1 MEKAIWKI
9 LSIKMKHLLLNDN
22 HLSITLNNF
31 EQRSYM
37 KLKKMIKKIFPAI
50 IFLILINSSC
60 APARRSIA
68 VEDGWDLLGEE
79 KVDFVKDK
87 DILDVH
93 SSYKFTAIRFK
104 VEKHDVKLNDLK
116 VYYQN
121 GDKLEPS
128 MDDILP
134 ADQYS
139 REIELSQDGKFITK
153 IEFKYRTPGN
163 IFKGRAN
170 VLVFGKRY
178 TGY

>member
-1 MEKAIWKI
+1 MVKKLLPAI
-9 LSIKMKHLLLNDN
+9 LLL
-22 HLSITLNNF
+22 
-31 EQRSYM
+31 
-37 KLKKMIKKIFPAI
+37 MI
-50 IFLILINSSC
+50 INVSC
-60 APARRSIA
+60 APARRSVA
-68 VEDGWDLLGEE
+68 VEEGWDLLSEQ
-79 KVDFVKDK
+79 KVDFVKEK
-87 DILDVH
+87 DVIEVH

-104 VEKHDVKLNDLK
+104 VEKHDVRLSELK

-128 MDDILP
+128 LDDVLP

-139 REIELSQDGKFITK
+139 REIELATDGKFITK
-153 IEFKYRTPGN
+153 IEFKYRTTGN